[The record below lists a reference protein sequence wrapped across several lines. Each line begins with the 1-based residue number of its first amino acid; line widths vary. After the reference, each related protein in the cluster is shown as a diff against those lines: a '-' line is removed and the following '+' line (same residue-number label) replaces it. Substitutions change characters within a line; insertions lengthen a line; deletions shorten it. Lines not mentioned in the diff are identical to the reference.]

1 MNKCKISVGMVG
13 VTPGEGWASQ
23 THIPALKSLQGFE
36 LMGVANSSLISS
48 QKAAAAFNIPKAFS
62 SPAELCADPDIDMVV
77 VTVKVPHH
85 KELVDKAL
93 DAGKMVYCEW
103 PLGNGLAEAEA
114 MAAKVLKRGLKTAAG
129 LQARSSPVLRYVR
142 DLIKDRYIGEVLST
156 TLVGS
161 AGANGAVSP
170 QRNAYLYEK
179 KNGANAFT
187 IPFGHTIDAL
197 CWVLGEFREISATL
211 KVRRESFAVK
221 ETSEIL
227 PNDTFDQIVVSG
239 VLRNDIVVSA
249 HYRGG
254 ISRGTNLL
262 WEINGTEGDLQI
274 TAPVGHIQLAEL
286 TLRGGRINDTSLSIM
301 SVPEKYRTVSEEL
314 QGPAVSIAEAYARF
328 RDNRKNDE
336 PLPDFE
342 EAVKT
347 HRLLDAIERSA
358 LMGKTIIL

>member
-1 MNKCKISVGMVG
+1 KKNIINVGMVG
-13 VTPGEGWASQ
+13 VSPGEGWASQ
-23 THIPALKSLQGFE
+23 THIPALKSLKEYE
-36 LMGVANSSLISS
+36 LKGIANSSLSS
-48 QKAAAAFNIPKAFS
+48 SKKAAEVFNVSKAYS
-62 SPAELCADPDIDMVV
+62 SPEELCVDPDIDLVT

-103 PLGNGLAEAEA
+103 PLGNGLDEAEA
-114 MAAKVLKRGLKTAAG
+114 MAAKAQKLGIKAVTG

-142 DLIKDRYIGEVLST
+142 DLIRDGYIGQVLST

-161 AGANGAVSP
+161 AGSNGAVSTE
-170 QRNAYLYEK
+170 RNAYLYEN

-187 IPFGHTIDAL
+187 IAFGHTIDAL
-197 CWVLGEFREISATL
+197 CWILGEFREVSATL
-211 KVRRESFAVK
+211 KVRRDSFMVK
-221 ETSEIL
+221 ETSEVR
-227 PNDTFDQIVVSG
+227 PNDTFDQIAVSG
-239 VLRNDIVVSA
+239 VLSDGIVVSA

-254 ISRGTNLL
+254 LSRGTNLL

-286 TLRGGRINDTSLSIM
+286 ILRGGRGDDSTLSVMAI
-301 SVPEKYRTVSEEL
+301 PDKYRTVSSEL

-328 RDNRKNDE
+328 SHHGENKE

-342 EAVKT
+342 DAVKT
-347 HRLLDAIERSA
+347 HRLLDAIERSS
-358 LMGKTIIL
+358 LTGKKINL